1 MPWQA
6 PGSLSEDEYWKLT
19 AFLIRQNG
27 LDPGSTPLNEQ
38 NAKLFSLKPV
48 STATPTSATL
58 GEPLMQ
64 LVGENTPIVAGTG
77 LLVVIGVV
85 IGLLW
90 VRGTR
95 GGE

>member
-1 MPWQA
+1 
-6 PGSLSEDEYWKLT
+6 
-19 AFLIRQNG
+19 
-27 LDPGSTPLNEQ
+27 
-38 NAKLFSLKPV
+38 
-48 STATPTSATL
+48 
-58 GEPLMQ
+58 LMQ